1 MGYISLWVT
10 DIALYIETNQRALT
24 VEHLKTQLV
33 VAQPNVEPQVVLD
46 ANETLY
52 VDKAGINIAWI
63 ASLVGLAIAVAVVSR
78 VLPNVPAAAA
88 LVIAFVAGIFL
99 VVRIASSLK
108 VTSTT
113 IRVGGKKVELSS
125 LDTSFG
131 IWPAETLF
139 ESSALRSFQHGLSY
153 TRGQGQI
160 KIYGGVVG
168 RDSSNSWVAARDK
181 QSGVILVFSP
191 ARRDEFIFKLRTFTG
206 LASNGSDV
214 QVPVL
219 GNDLRHLFALSGY
232 VDSPWAIAATVT
244 IALLIIGRL
253 GLALL
258 TALA

>member
-1 MGYISLWVT
+1 M
-10 DIALYIETNQRALT
+10 Q
-24 VEHLKTQLV
+24 
-33 VAQPNVEPQVVLD
+33 QPHVEPQVVLD
-46 ANETLY
+46 ENETVY
-52 VDKAGINIAWI
+52 IDKAGVSLAWI
-63 ASLVGLAIAVAVVSR
+63 VALV
-78 VLPNVPAAAA
+78 AAA
-88 LVIAFVAGIFL
+88 LGLALASFSDTGVPVLATLIVGFVAGIFL

-153 TRGQGQI
+153 TRGQGRI

-168 RDSSNSWVAARDK
+168 RDSSSSWVAVRDK

-214 QVPVL
+214 PVPVL

-232 VDSPWAIAATVT
+232 IDSPLAIAATVT
-244 IALLIIGRL
+244 ITLVIVGRL